1 MGGLREKEGGVSFEY
16 SQLFGFPATCA
27 ASGYI
32 GLDEVVIHG
41 DATGKVQK
49 QETGTSFNSTE
60 ILSVYQTP
68 FYYFQDPS
76 IRKNFYNIS
85 TFLRSE
91 GSTSIVMGVA
101 YDFDDSVNVFNP
113 ANYNIL
119 TTGAAAYYNEAVYD
133 ASAIYD
139 GNPSPVEKT
148 NIEGSGFSIAF
159 KYVTNDQNASH
170 TIQGLVLN
178 YSMND
183 RR

>member
-1 MGGLREKEGGVSFEY
+1 
-16 SQLFGFPATCA
+16 
-27 ASGYI
+27 
-32 GLDEVVIHG
+32 
-41 DATGKVQK
+41 
-49 QETGTSFNSTE
+49 
-60 ILSVYQTP
+60 
-68 FYYFQDPS
+68 
-76 IRKNFYNIS
+76 
-85 TFLRSE
+85 
-91 GSTSIVMGVA
+91 MGVA

-119 TTGAAAYYNEAVYD
+119 TTGAAAYYNEAIYD